1 MYKLF
6 VLFVPVFFFEINF
19 LFFLCFLLLGTT
31 NDQLM
36 SLNDFTDIFGNIKVI
51 RIEYGKHPKMPNVP
65 QFNVYI
71 LKDTEAMWNSNVH
84 MHIVTLL
91 RDMLEFRDKFHPKSA
106 ELDFSPV
113 VEKDKIVKIRPI
125 IDVYAEGT
133 TVLGIKISDRHSM
146 QIFLENFYLS
156 FKERIVISTEK
167 IFINIDE
174 MHIVTIKDVDV
185 QSLDS
190 IEVLKSERQNYENFV
205 QATNKVWITTIGGF
219 KGIFPYDHDFADAIQ
234 NEFVSLFKWLKLVHN
249 VQKKPFTKNSP
260 LPRDMI
266 IQVSCIDLPQLRRL
280 IKS

>member
-1 MYKLF
+1 
-6 VLFVPVFFFEINF
+6 
-19 LFFLCFLLLGTT
+19 
-31 NDQLM
+31 M
-36 SLNDFTDIFGNIKVI
+36 SLNDFTDIFGNIKII
-51 RIEYGKHPKMPNVP
+51 RVEYGKHPQMPNVP
-65 QFNVYI
+65 QFNIYI

-91 RDMLEFRDKFHPKSA
+91 RDMLEFRDKIHPKSA

-113 VEKDKIVKIRPI
+113 VEKANINKIRPI

-146 QIFLENFYLS
+146 QIFLENVYIS
-156 FKERIVISTEK
+156 IKERILISTDK

-174 MHIVTIKDVDV
+174 MHIFTLKDVDV

-190 IEVLKSERQNYENFV
+190 IEVLKSERQHYENFV
-205 QATNKVWITTIGGF
+205 QPTNKVWVTTIGGF
-219 KGIFPYDHDFADAIQ
+219 KGIFPYDHDFADAVQ
-234 NEFVSLFKWLKLVHN
+234 NEFVSLFKWLKLIHN

-266 IQVSCIDLPQLRRL
+266 IQVCRL
-280 IKS
+280 CQRFLQ